1 MLGITRKQMIMLGIL
16 ISGSFIAILNQT
28 IVAPALP
35 TIMREMN
42 VTASTVQW
50 LTTGF
55 TLVNA
60 VVIPISAYLTD
71 RFSVRSLFIVVMSV
85 FCLGTALAAWGPS
98 FELLLAGRIV
108 QALGAGVLMP
118 MVMTMML
125 VTFPVEHRG
134 TAMGLFNIIIAF
146 GPTVGPV
153 VAGIVID
160 HATWH
165 IMFIAVTVLALLDVL
180 LAVLFLHTDQIGD
193 PTVEGIDKLSVVLS
207 TLGFGSMLYGFSII
221 GNTGISVPAIVSVI
235 AGFAIVILFFR
246 RQRHLDK
253 PMLRVETL
261 KSRKF
266 LIGTLIGM
274 LVQAAT
280 MANAVLIPI
289 FVQTICGQSATVSA
303 LVLLPGS
310 IMMGVMGPVSGR
322 IFDKRGP
329 RGIVISGLITVII
342 GTILMST
349 LSLST
354 GMLVLTAFLLI
365 RLTGLACVNMP
376 VTTWGMNSLENRVI
390 NHGNAVNNTLRQVAG
405 SLGAALVISAYSLFS
420 SFNTEAMGLQ
430 QAQVAGFNFAFALQ
444 AILLGVGLIV
454 AIAFVRDRPGD
465 AAEADPT
472 GERRA
477 RLETIMTHEVHALPA
492 NAKVFDAALL
502 FVRNN
507 IDDAPIIDDEGK
519 LAGFVSD
526 GDIMRA
532 LMPSHESKFAVDPAI
547 VLMGSEKLDPDLDH
561 WFGKVMQMP
570 VLQIATPHVI
580 SVDVHASIADVY
592 RKLGDNHLRRAPVL
606 DDGRLVGMISRFD
619 VTANALREHIEREQK
634 TAGGVPGT

>member
-71 RFSVRSLFIVVMSV
+71 RFSVRSLFIVVMSI

-98 FELLLAGRIV
+98 FEILLAGRIV

-125 VTFPVEHRG
+125 LTFPVEHRG

-146 GPTVGPV
+146 APTIGPV

-165 IMFIAVTVLALLDVL
+165 IMFIAVAALALIDVL
-180 LAVLFLHTDQIGD
+180 LAIFFLHTDQIGD
-193 PTVEGIDKLSVVLS
+193 PTVEGVDKPSVVLS
-207 TLGFGSMLYGFSII
+207 TFGFGSMLYGFSVI
-221 GNTGISVPAIVSVI
+221 GNTGINAPAIISV
-235 AGFAIVILFFR
+235 AMGFLVVVLFFR
-246 RQRHLDK
+246 RQHRLDK

-261 KSRKF
+261 RSRKF
-266 LIGTLIGM
+266 LIGTIISM

-289 FVQTICGQSATVSA
+289 FVQTICGQTATVSA

-310 IMMGVMGPVSGR
+310 IMMGVMGPISGR
-322 IFDKRGP
+322 IFDRRGP
-329 RGIVISGLITVII
+329 RGIVISGLITVTI

-349 LSLST
+349 LTLST
-354 GMLVLTAFLLI
+354 GMLVLTVFLLI

-405 SLGAALVISAYSLFS
+405 SLGAALVISSYSLFS
-420 SFNTEAMGLQ
+420 SFNTESMGLQ
-430 QAQVAGFNFAFALQ
+430 QAQVAGINFAFALQ
-444 AILLGVGLIV
+444 AVLLGAGLIV
-454 AIAFVRDRPGD
+454 AIIFVRDRPGD
-465 AAEADPT
+465 AAKADPT

-477 RLETIMTHEVHALPA
+477 HLETIMTHDVYALPA
-492 NAKVFDAALL
+492 DSKVLDAAML
-502 FVRNN
+502 FVEKH
-507 IDDAPIIDDEGK
+507 IDDAPIIDNDGK
-519 LAGFVSD
+519 LLGFVSD

-532 LMPSHESKFAVDPAI
+532 LMPSHESKFAVDPTI
-547 VLMGSEKLDPDLDH
+547 VLMGSERLDPDLGH
-561 WFGKVMQMP
+561 WFGQVMQMP
-570 VLQIATPHVI
+570 ILQIATPRVI
-580 SVDVHASIADVY
+580 SVDAHASIADVY
-592 RKLGDNHLRRAPVL
+592 RTLGDNHLRRAPVL
-606 DDGRLVGMISRFD
+606 DNGKLVGMISRFD
-619 VTANALREHIEREQK
+619 VTASALREHIEREHE
-634 TAGGVPGT
+634 ASPSL